1 MGKKQIVIALVLTQ
15 VSYTQQL
22 DPVAADYQKL
32 LISPVV
38 KSMVF
43 PGWGEYSLGNQVR
56 GRIFVLSET
65 TLLLA
70 ILGSYFV
77 SKRQEMEFIAYAAE
91 HAGISSAG
99 KDRQFWVDIGNY
111 SSLLAFN
118 EEHLRW
124 RDFNALYE
132 DNDTWTWSWDS
143 NNNRERFENMR
154 IASDSWML
162 RCSFFIGGVVL
173 NHIVSAIDA
182 LYLSKI
188 SNIKETDVSANYD
201 PYSDKTRLSLNFYF

>member
-1 MGKKQIVIALVLTQ
+1 MGKKQIVTAIVISQVL
-15 VSYTQQL
+15 YTQQL
-22 DPVAADYQKL
+22 GSAVDEQKP

-38 KSMVF
+38 KSLVL
-43 PGWGEYSLGNQVR
+43 PGWGEYSLDNQIR

-65 TLLLA
+65 VLLLA
-70 ILGSYFV
+70 ILGSYSV
-77 SKRQEMEFIAYAAE
+77 AQRQETEYKAYAAE
-91 HAGISSAG
+91 HAGIDPIG

-111 SSLLAFN
+111 SSLFSFN

-132 DNDTWTWSWDS
+132 DNDTWAWAWDS
-143 NNNRERFENMR
+143 SNNRERFENTR
-154 IASDSWML
+154 IASDSWRL
-162 RCSFFIGGVVL
+162 RGSFLIGGVVL

-188 SNIKETDVSANYD
+188 SNIQETVVSPNYN
-201 PYSDKTRLSLNFYF
+201 PHSDKMELSLTVYF

>member
-1 MGKKQIVIALVLTQ
+1 MDKKQIVTAIVLTQ
-15 VSYTQQL
+15 VLYTQQL
-22 DPVAADYQKL
+22 GPVADNQKP

-38 KSMVF
+38 KSLVL
-43 PGWGEYSLGNQVR
+43 PGWGEYSLGNQIR

-65 TLLLA
+65 TLFLA
-70 ILGSYFV
+70 ILGSHFI
-77 SKRQEMEFIAYAAE
+77 SKRQETEYRAYAAE
-91 HAGISSAG
+91 HAGISPVG

-143 NNNRERFENMR
+143 NDNREKFENMR

-162 RCSFFIGGVVL
+162 RSSFFIGGVVL

-188 SNIKETDVSANYD
+188 SNIKETVVFANYD
-201 PYSDKTRLSLNFYF
+201 PYLDKAGLSLNFYF

>member
-1 MGKKQIVIALVLTQ
+1 
-15 VSYTQQL
+15 
-22 DPVAADYQKL
+22 
-32 LISPVV
+32 VV
-38 KSMVF
+38 KSLVL
-43 PGWGEYSLGNQVR
+43 PGWGEYSVDNQIR

-65 TLLLA
+65 VLLLA
-70 ILGSYFV
+70 ILGSYSV
-77 SKRQEMEFIAYAAE
+77 SKRQDAEFRAYASE
-91 HAGISSAG
+91 HAGISPIG

-111 SSLLAFN
+111 SSLLEFN

-132 DNDTWTWSWDS
+132 DNDTWTWAWDS
-143 NNNRERFENMR
+143 NDNRERFENMR

-162 RCSFFIGGVVL
+162 RGSFFIGGVVL

-188 SNIKETDVSANYD
+188 SNIKETVVSANYN
-201 PYSDKTRLSLNFYF
+201 PYTDKTGLSLNFYF

>member
-1 MGKKQIVIALVLTQ
+1 MGKKQIVTAIVLTQ
-15 VSYTQQL
+15 VLYTQQL
-22 DPVAADYQKL
+22 GPVADNQKP

-38 KSMVF
+38 KSLVL
-43 PGWGEYSLGNQVR
+43 PGWGEYSLGNQIR

-65 TLLLA
+65 TLFLA
-70 ILGSYFV
+70 ILGSHFI
-77 SKRQEMEFIAYAAE
+77 SNRQETEFKAYAAE
-91 HAGISSAG
+91 HAGINPVG

-132 DNDTWTWSWDS
+132 DNDTWTWAWDS
-143 NNNRERFENMR
+143 NDNRERFENMR

-162 RCSFFIGGVVL
+162 RGSFFIGGVVL

-188 SNIKETDVSANYD
+188 SNIKETVVSANYD
-201 PYSDKTRLSLNFYF
+201 PYLDKTGLSLNFYF

>member
-1 MGKKQIVIALVLTQ
+1 MGKKQIVAAIVLTQ
-15 VSYTQQL
+15 VLYTQQL
-22 DPVAADYQKL
+22 GPTVDQQKPFF
-32 LISPVV
+32 SPVV
-38 KSMVF
+38 KSLVL
-43 PGWGEYSLGNQVR
+43 PGWGEYSLDNQIR

-65 TLLLA
+65 VLLLA
-70 ILGSYFV
+70 ILGSYSV
-77 SKRQEMEFIAYAAE
+77 SQRQETEFRAYAAE
-91 HAGISSAG
+91 HAGISPFG

-132 DNDTWTWSWDS
+132 DNDTWAWAWDS
-143 NNNRERFENMR
+143 GNNRERFENMR
-154 IASDSWML
+154 IASDSWRL
-162 RCSFFIGGVVL
+162 RGSFLIGGVVL

-188 SNIKETDVSANYD
+188 SNIKETVVSPHYN
-201 PYSDKTRLSLNFYF
+201 PYSDEMGLSLTVSF

>member
-1 MGKKQIVIALVLTQ
+1 MGKKQIVTAVVLLQ
-15 VSYTQQL
+15 VLYTQQL
-22 DPVAADYQKL
+22 DPTVDQQKPFF
-32 LISPVV
+32 SPVV
-38 KSMVF
+38 KSLVL
-43 PGWGEYSLGNQVR
+43 PGWGEYSLDNQIR

-65 TLLLA
+65 VLLLA
-70 ILGSYFV
+70 ILGSYSV
-77 SKRQEMEFIAYAAE
+77 SQRQETEFRAYAAE
-91 HAGISSAG
+91 HAGIIPVG

-132 DNDTWTWSWDS
+132 DNDTWAWAWDS
-143 NNNRERFENMR
+143 GNNRERFENMR
-154 IASDSWML
+154 IASDSWRL
-162 RCSFFIGGVVL
+162 RGSFLIGGVVL

-188 SNIKETDVSANYD
+188 SNIKETVVSPHYN
-201 PYSDKTRLSLNFYF
+201 PYSDEMGLTLTVSF

>member
-1 MGKKQIVIALVLTQ
+1 MGKKQIVTFAVLIQ
-15 VSYTQQL
+15 VVYTQQL
-22 DPVAADYQKL
+22 GPTVDQQKPF
-32 LISPVV
+32 ISPVV
-38 KSMVF
+38 KSLVF
-43 PGWGEYSLGNQVR
+43 PGWGEYSLGNQIR

-65 TLLLA
+65 VLLLA
-70 ILGSYFV
+70 VLGSYSV
-77 SKRQEMEFIAYAAE
+77 SQRQDTEFRAYAAE
-91 HAGISSAG
+91 HAGISPDG

-132 DNDTWTWSWDS
+132 DNDTWAWAWDS
-143 NNNRERFENMR
+143 DNNRERFENMR
-154 IASDSWML
+154 IASDIWRL
-162 RCSFFIGGVVL
+162 RGSFLIGGVVL

-188 SNIKETDVSANYD
+188 SNIKETVVYPNYN
-201 PYSDKTRLSLNFYF
+201 PYSDEMGLSLTVSF

>member
-1 MGKKQIVIALVLTQ
+1 MDKKKIVTAIVLTQ
-15 VSYTQQL
+15 VLYTQQL
-22 DPVAADYQKL
+22 GPVADNQKP

-38 KSMVF
+38 KSLVL
-43 PGWGEYSLGNQVR
+43 PGWGEYSLGNQIR

-65 TLLLA
+65 TLFLA
-70 ILGSYFV
+70 ILGSHFI
-77 SKRQEMEFIAYAAE
+77 SKRQETEYRAYAAE
-91 HAGISSAG
+91 HAGISPVG

-143 NNNRERFENMR
+143 NDNRERFENMR

-162 RCSFFIGGVVL
+162 RSSFFIGGVVL

-188 SNIKETDVSANYD
+188 SNIKETVVFANYD
-201 PYSDKTRLSLNFYF
+201 PYLDKAGLSLNFYF

>member
-1 MGKKQIVIALVLTQ
+1 MGKKQIVTALVLIQ
-15 VSYTQQL
+15 VLYTQQL
-22 DPVAADYQKL
+22 GPTVDQQKP

-38 KSMVF
+38 KSLVL
-43 PGWGEYSLGNQVR
+43 PGWGEYSLDNQIR

-65 TLLLA
+65 VLLLA
-70 ILGSYFV
+70 ILGSYSV
-77 SKRQEMEFIAYAAE
+77 AQRQEKEYKAYAAE
-91 HAGISSAG
+91 HAGIDLIG

-111 SSLLAFN
+111 SSLFTFN

-132 DNDTWTWSWDS
+132 DNDTWAWSWDS
-143 NNNRERFENMR
+143 SNNRERFENTR
-154 IASDSWML
+154 IASDSWRL
-162 RCSFFIGGVVL
+162 RGSFLIGGVVL

-188 SNIKETDVSANYD
+188 SNIQETVVSPNYN
-201 PYSDKTRLSLNFYF
+201 PHSDKMELSLTVYF

>member
-1 MGKKQIVIALVLTQ
+1 MGKKQIVTAIVLTQ
-15 VSYTQQL
+15 VLYTQKLGPTVDQ
-22 DPVAADYQKL
+22 QKP

-38 KSMVF
+38 KSLVL
-43 PGWGEYSLGNQVR
+43 PGWGEYSLDNQIR

-65 TLLLA
+65 VLLLA
-70 ILGSYFV
+70 ILGSYSV
-77 SKRQEMEFIAYAAE
+77 AQRQEKEYKAYAAE
-91 HAGISSAG
+91 HAGIDLIG

-111 SSLLAFN
+111 SSLFTFN

-132 DNDTWTWSWDS
+132 DNDTWAWSWDS
-143 NNNRERFENMR
+143 SNNRERFENTR
-154 IASDSWML
+154 IASDSWRL
-162 RCSFFIGGVVL
+162 RGSFLIGGVVL

-188 SNIKETDVSANYD
+188 SNIQETVVSPNYN
-201 PYSDKTRLSLNFYF
+201 PHSDKMELSLTVYF

>member
-1 MGKKQIVIALVLTQ
+1 MGKKQIVTALVLIQ
-15 VSYTQQL
+15 VLYTQQL
-22 DPVAADYQKL
+22 GPTVDQQKP

-38 KSMVF
+38 KSLVL
-43 PGWGEYSLGNQVR
+43 PGWGEYSLDNHIR

-65 TLLLA
+65 VLLLA
-70 ILGSYFV
+70 ILGSYSV
-77 SKRQEMEFIAYAAE
+77 SQRQDTEFRAYAAE
-91 HAGISSAG
+91 HAGISPDG

-132 DNDTWTWSWDS
+132 DNDTWTWAWDS
-143 NNNRERFENMR
+143 GNNRERFENMR
-154 IASDSWML
+154 IASDSWRL
-162 RCSFFIGGVVL
+162 RGLFLIGGVVL

-188 SNIKETDVSANYD
+188 SNIKETVVSPHYN
-201 PYSDKTRLSLNFYF
+201 PYSDEMGLSLTVSF

>member
-1 MGKKQIVIALVLTQ
+1 M
-15 VSYTQQL
+15 
-22 DPVAADYQKL
+22 
-32 LISPVV
+32 
-38 KSMVF
+38 
-43 PGWGEYSLGNQVR
+43 
-56 GRIFVLSET
+56 
-65 TLLLA
+65 LLLA
-70 ILGSYFV
+70 ILGSYSV
-77 SKRQEMEFIAYAAE
+77 SKRQDTEFKAYAAE
-91 HAGISSAG
+91 HAGISPVG

-132 DNDTWTWSWDS
+132 DNDTWTWAWDS
-143 NNNRERFENMR
+143 NDNRERFENMR

-162 RCSFFIGGVVL
+162 RGSFFIGGVVL

-188 SNIKETDVSANYD
+188 SNIKETVVSANYN
-201 PYSDKTRLSLNFYF
+201 PYTYKTGLSLNFYF

>member
-1 MGKKQIVIALVLTQ
+1 MGKKQIVTAIVLTQ
-15 VSYTQQL
+15 VLYTQQL
-22 DPVAADYQKL
+22 GPTVDQQKPFF
-32 LISPVV
+32 SPVV
-38 KSMVF
+38 KSLVL
-43 PGWGEYSLGNQVR
+43 PGWGEYSLDNQIR

-65 TLLLA
+65 VLLLA
-70 ILGSYFV
+70 ILGSYSV
-77 SKRQEMEFIAYAAE
+77 SQRQETEFRAYAAE
-91 HAGISSAG
+91 HAGISPVG

-132 DNDTWTWSWDS
+132 DNDTWAWAWDS
-143 NNNRERFENMR
+143 GNNRERFENMR
-154 IASDSWML
+154 IASDSWRL
-162 RCSFFIGGVVL
+162 RGSFLIGGVVL

-188 SNIKETDVSANYD
+188 SNIKETVVSANYN
-201 PYSDKTRLSLNFYF
+201 PYTDKTGLSLNFYF

>member
-1 MGKKQIVIALVLTQ
+1 MGKKQIVTALVLIQ
-15 VSYTQQL
+15 VLYTQQL
-22 DPVAADYQKL
+22 GPTVDQQKP

-38 KSMVF
+38 KSLVL
-43 PGWGEYSLGNQVR
+43 PGWGEYSLDNQIR

-65 TLLLA
+65 VLLLA
-70 ILGSYFV
+70 ILGSYSV
-77 SKRQEMEFIAYAAE
+77 SQRQETEFRAYAAE
-91 HAGISSAG
+91 HAGISPDG

-132 DNDTWTWSWDS
+132 DNDTWTWAWDS
-143 NNNRERFENMR
+143 GNNRERFENMR
-154 IASDSWML
+154 IASDSWRL
-162 RCSFFIGGVVL
+162 RGSFLIGGVVL

-188 SNIKETDVSANYD
+188 SNIKETVVSPHYN
-201 PYSDKTRLSLNFYF
+201 PYSDEMGLSLTVSF

>member
-1 MGKKQIVIALVLTQ
+1 MDKKQIVTALVLIQ
-15 VSYTQQL
+15 VLYTQQL
-22 DPVAADYQKL
+22 GPTVDQQKP

-38 KSMVF
+38 KSLVL
-43 PGWGEYSLGNQVR
+43 PGWGEYSLDNQIR

-65 TLLLA
+65 VLLLA
-70 ILGSYFV
+70 ILGSYSV
-77 SKRQEMEFIAYAAE
+77 AQRQETEYKAYAAE
-91 HAGISSAG
+91 HAGIDPIG

-111 SSLLAFN
+111 SSLFTFN

-132 DNDTWTWSWDS
+132 DNDTWAWAWDS
-143 NNNRERFENMR
+143 SNNRERFENTR
-154 IASDSWML
+154 IASDSWRL
-162 RCSFFIGGVVL
+162 RGSFLIGGVVL

-188 SNIKETDVSANYD
+188 SNIQETVVSPNYN
-201 PYSDKTRLSLNFYF
+201 PHSDKMEISLTVYF

>member
-1 MGKKQIVIALVLTQ
+1 MDKKQIRTAIVLTQ
-15 VSYTQQL
+15 VLYTQQL
-22 DPVAADYQKL
+22 GPAADNQKP
-32 LISPVV
+32 LISPVF
-38 KSMVF
+38 KSLVL
-43 PGWGEYSLGNQVR
+43 PGWGEYSLGNQIR

-65 TLLLA
+65 MLLLA
-70 ILGSYFV
+70 ILGSYSV
-77 SKRQEMEFIAYAAE
+77 SKRQDTEFKAYAAE
-91 HAGISSAG
+91 HAGISPVG

-143 NNNRERFENMR
+143 NDNRERFENMR

-162 RCSFFIGGVVL
+162 RSSFFIGGVVL

-188 SNIKETDVSANYD
+188 SNIKETVVFANYD
-201 PYSDKTRLSLNFYF
+201 PYLDKAGLSLNFYF